1 LVHLTSWKYFTH
13 IRGGDFFQVEV
24 SK

>member
-13 IRGGDFFQVEV
+13 ICGGDFFPVEV